1 MTNDFQ
7 TQLLEF
13 LAQKLAI
20 PADALKMAVRFT
32 ESSMGSLP
40 MVLWQYGLIDLHQ
53 LEQVFDWI
61 ENRELK
67 EVELSF

>member
-1 MTNDFQ
+1 MNNDFQ

-13 LAQKLAI
+13 LGQKLAI

-61 ENRELK
+61 EKREIQ